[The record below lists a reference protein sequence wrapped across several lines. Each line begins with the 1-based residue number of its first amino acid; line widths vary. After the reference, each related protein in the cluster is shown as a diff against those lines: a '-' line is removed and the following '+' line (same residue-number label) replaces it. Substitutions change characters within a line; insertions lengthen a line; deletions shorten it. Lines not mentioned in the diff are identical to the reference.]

1 MDQSFITDLIL
12 DDKTL
17 KFRPTFVTPKLGE
30 QDDTPLLCVCNDPS
44 HQDYTFSTYLRLMR
58 EDKSLSAMEIATMAG
73 LTPGPIMEAET
84 LSWEK
89 GPEDWHRLIVGIAE
103 KNLAKPLRTG
113 KIKGLDLKGRMLE
126 KGKLAT
132 PFQPIPA
139 PKKGKKSKPAPVPS
153 PLLQRLLRKTHD

>member
-17 KFRPTFVTPKLGE
+17 EFRPTFVTPKPGE
-30 QDDTPLLCVCNDPS
+30 WIDTPLLVVRNDPT

-73 LTPGPIMEAET
+73 LMPGPIMEAET

-89 GPEDWHRLIVGIAE
+89 GPEDWHRIIVGMAE

-113 KIKGLDLKGRMLE
+113 KAKGLDLKGRMLE

-139 PKKGKKSKPAPVPS
+139 PKKGKKSKPSPAPS